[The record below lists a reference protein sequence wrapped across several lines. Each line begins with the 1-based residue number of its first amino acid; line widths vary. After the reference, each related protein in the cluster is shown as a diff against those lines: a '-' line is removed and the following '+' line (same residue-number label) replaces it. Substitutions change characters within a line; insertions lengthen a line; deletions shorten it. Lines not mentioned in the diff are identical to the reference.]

1 MSEANSDQ
9 IRTAAKSLE
18 KLKKWLTDYVSKR
31 LKTISATEAPEVAA
45 EILFQEGLE
54 RAQVTPPEDV
64 REKLLSEVLLKVV
77 GYGAIQP
84 LLDDP
89 TITEIMVNRYDS
101 IYIERDGQL
110 KKTPIR
116 LRDNEAVVRLI
127 NQIILPLGRHVDR
140 YSPTVD
146 ARLPDGSRVNAVI
159 PPAAID
165 GPNIT
170 IRKFG
175 TDQIRIENLLE
186 FGSISEHMVQ
196 FLEACVV
203 SRLNIV
209 ISGGTGSGKT
219 TLLNI
224 LSEFIPSTE
233 RIVTIEDSAELQLH
247 QDHVLRLE
255 TVKPDIHG
263 EGEVDIRHLVRNALR
278 MRPDRIVVGEVRGGE
293 TLDMLQAMNTGHDG
307 SLTTTHANNPR
318 DAISRLETLTLMS
331 GFDLPL
337 RVIREQIASAVDV
350 IIQASRLRDG
360 SRKVTSIVEI
370 VGMEGD
376 IIVMNDLFKFEETG
390 ADEDGKVTGE
400 FIPSGMRPVFEPR
413 LKLAGFKFSPEM
425 FGADRM
431 TMQPP
436 RSRRR

>member
-1 MSEANSDQ
+1 MPENDNSQDQ
-9 IRTAAKSLE
+9 SASDSLLRLE
-18 KLKKWLTDYVSKR
+18 KWLTDFVAQR
-31 LKTISATEAPEVAA
+31 LKTISATEAPELAA

-54 RAQVTPPEDV
+54 KARVQPPEDV
-64 REKLLSEVLLKVV
+64 RDRLLSSVLLKVV

-84 LLDDP
+84 LLEDP
-89 TITEIMVNRYDS
+89 TISEIMINRYNS
-101 IYIERDGQL
+101 IYVERKGKL
-110 KKTPIR
+110 TKTQIR
-116 LRDNEAVVRLI
+116 LRDEEAVVRLI
-127 NQIILPLGRHVDR
+127 NQIILPLGRRVDR

-165 GPNIT
+165 GANIT

-186 FGSISEHMVQ
+186 FNSLSPHMAE

-255 TVKPDIHG
+255 TVNPDLHG
-263 EGEVDIRHLVRNALR
+263 KGEVTIRHLVRNALR

-337 RVIREQIASAVDV
+337 RVIREQIASAVDL
-350 IIQASRLRDG
+350 IIQISRMRDG
-360 SRKVTSIVEI
+360 TRKITSIVEI
-370 VGMEGD
+370 TGMEGD
-376 IIVMNDLFKFEETG
+376 IIVMNEIFRYEETG
-390 ADEDGKVTGE
+390 TTEDGKVEGE
-400 FIPSGMRPVFEPR
+400 FVPSGMRPVFEPR
-413 LKLAGFKFSPEM
+413 LKMAGFNFSPEM

-431 TMQPP
+431 TIQHP
-436 RSRRR
+436 SRRR